1 MTLNVYSPKVYTMQG
16 VPLSVTGIAQVKITS
31 HNEEMLRAA
40 VEQFIDKDRK
50 DIEGVAMETLEGH
63 QRAMMG
69 AMTVDEIFKDRIK
82 FSSQVFEIASSD
94 LFNMGIQVIS
104 YTLKDIKDEDSYM
117 VSLGMARTAEIVR
130 DARIGEAEANRD
142 AQIEVAI
149 SEEQR
154 LASKLINKAE
164 VERAKRDYEVK
175 KAAYDTEVETARAEA
190 ELAYKLQEAKVRQRI
205 KEEMMTTE
213 IIERM
218 KLIEVSEQEVSRK
231 EKELDAKVM
240 KPAEAEKHRCVVM
253 AEATK
258 SKTLSE
264 AEGAAEAVAMKGD
277 AEAEAIEAK
286 AKAASEVMAMKA
298 DAWKEYKKAAKVS
311 MWMDA
316 LPAMAAEVAAP
327 LSQTN
332 KITMVCNTNED
343 ASLGPSRVT
352 NEVLNIMEM
361 IPSTVTTMTG
371 YNVKSHL

>member
-1 MTLNVYSPKVYTMQG
+1 MTLKVASPTVYTQQG

-40 VEQFIDKDRK
+40 VEQFIDKDYK
-50 DIEGVAMETLEGH
+50 DIEAIATETLEGH

-69 AMTVDEIFKDRIK
+69 NMTVDQISKDRKK

-130 DARIGEAEANRD
+130 DARIG
-142 AQIEVAI
+142 
-149 SEEQR
+149 
-154 LASKLINKAE
+154 
-164 VERAKRDYEVK
+164 
-175 KAAYDTEVETARAEA
+175 EA

-311 MWMDA
+311 MWMDS
-316 LPAMAAEVAAP
+316 LPSMAAEVAAP

-332 KITMVCNTNED
+332 KITMVGFTNED
-343 ASLGPSRVT
+343 SSLGPSLVT
-352 NEVLNIMEM
+352 NEVLNIMEK
-361 IPSTVTTMTG
+361 IPNAVTSMTG
-371 YNVKSHL
+371 YSVKSHL